1 MRDLM
6 NGPVHNSLERLTLME
21 SSLRDLHYVPQTQTA
36 KEQKEPL
43 AILTMCESECHHI
56 AQCLTE
62 YASVPSSVSVSLPE
76 LSISALID
84 VHIEGS
90 RNAKETETYWKQ
102 QYFQMRAK
110 YESIEKELKAMQIH
124 AFHGHSR
131 QTRNVIRQLSNALD
145 EMLEDINDC
154 SLEEQQDYAYCKV
167 RLQALC
173 DGMRFSGAGSQLL
186 TDAMRNVSR
195 SVDAIADLQSKGGD
209 HTKRIVLVHILSRL
223 RIRIASLDS

>member
-43 AILTMCESECHHI
+43 AILTVSESECHHI

-90 RNAKETETYWKQ
+90 RKAKETETYWKQ

-110 YESIEKELKAMQIH
+110 YESIEKELKAMHIH
-124 AFHGHSR
+124 SQSR
-131 QTRNVIRQLSNALD
+131 QTRNVIRQLGTALD

-154 SLEEQQDYAYCKV
+154 SLDEAQEYA
-167 RLQALC
+167 
-173 DGMRFSGAGSQLL
+173 
-186 TDAMRNVSR
+186 
-195 SVDAIADLQSKGGD
+195 
-209 HTKRIVLVHILSRL
+209 
-223 RIRIASLDS
+223 